1 MVFRGCEEYK
11 KWVSAQSR
19 WRGIRQIHP
28 AADLPLSLEAGTETG
43 GCPGVSEHCP
53 GKEAVC
59 AGGHRD
65 RQDIST
71 SLSGGEK
78 RWEKGW
84 GSRFFI

>member
-1 MVFRGCEEYK
+1 MGFCPKPVAGNPAGF
-11 KWVSAQSR
+11 
-19 WRGIRQIHP
+19 HP

-65 RQDIST
+65 RQDLIH
-71 SLSGGEK
+71 SLSGGESGG
-78 RWEKGW
+78 RRAG
-84 GSRFFI
+84 GADFI